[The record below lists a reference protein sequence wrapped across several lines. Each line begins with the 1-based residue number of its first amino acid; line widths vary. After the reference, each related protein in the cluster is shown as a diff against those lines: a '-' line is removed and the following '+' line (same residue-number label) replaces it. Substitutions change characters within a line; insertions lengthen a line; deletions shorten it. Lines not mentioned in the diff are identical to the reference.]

1 MNGDSGRK
9 ERTLGENKDT
19 PRWEQEH
26 TASRASCLLGVAHG
40 SPPTRQT
47 RACTNTSP
55 FGTTPKPKGDHMP
68 CFARTAL
75 FILLL
80 FQHPFWFHSQKH
92 PVRDNKF
99 YGHPTQTPLYT
110 TSVLYTVLPPSV
122 QFSSVAQSCPILC
135 DPVNR
140 SIPGPSVY
148 HQLPE
153 FTQTHAHQVGDAI
166 QPSHPLS
173 SPSPP
178 APNPSQH
185 QGLF

>member
-1 MNGDSGRK
+1 MNGDSGRI
-9 ERTLGENKDT
+9 ERTLGENQDT

-75 FILLL
+75 FLLLL

-99 YGHPTQTPLYT
+99 YGCPTQPHFIQPQCCRLCC
-110 TSVLYTVLPPSV
+110 LP
-122 QFSSVAQSCPILC
+122 QFSSVQS
-135 DPVNR
+135 
-140 SIPGPSVY
+140 
-148 HQLPE
+148 
-153 FTQTHAHQVGDAI
+153 
-166 QPSHPLS
+166 LS
-173 SPSPP
+173 RV
-178 APNPSQH
+178 
-185 QGLF
+185 LFFVTL